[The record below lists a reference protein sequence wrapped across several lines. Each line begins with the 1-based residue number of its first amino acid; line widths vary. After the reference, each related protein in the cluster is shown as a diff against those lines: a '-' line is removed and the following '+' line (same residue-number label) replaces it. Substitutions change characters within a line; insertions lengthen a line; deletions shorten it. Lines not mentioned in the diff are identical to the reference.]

1 MDFAC
6 KYCILLDALRPQQQW
21 IYDKISSA
29 KFFSI
34 KEFTIS
40 YNHTCGALAAK
51 PYFEALASSNSR
63 NGEPKERF
71 IRISSRT
78 QDRDLI
84 FYTSIKPLSPAFSK
98 QDLTDGSTLVPPK
111 ADISPR
117 TLGTWIQSPSN
128 RPSFLWF
135 DLLDWSAMRR
145 NMSEYVLF
153 NKKTNKHWIHTSVFF
168 FQSPFAHDCY
178 GNFKR

>member
-1 MDFAC
+1 MLCGLSSSESTTRFH
-6 KYCILLDALRPQQQW
+6 QQNSLAS
-21 IYDKISSA
+21 KSS
-29 KFFSI
+29 
-34 KEFTIS
+34 TIS

-63 NGEPKERF
+63 NGEPEERF

-145 NMSEYVLF
+145 NMSENVLLICDDV
-153 NKKTNKHWIHTSVFF
+153 KKLTTYICTFLLEPLYTWLLW
-168 FQSPFAHDCY
+168 QL
-178 GNFKR
+178 